1 MVTSILTK
9 DRICTD
15 IKGEMMT
22 KTELVAKAERYLNSL
37 CVDISTRRVGSQ
49 GNQQAVAFFA
59 ETTAAFG
66 FATESIPFD
75 CIDLE
80 YGDVELSAG
89 GQSYAAFVS
98 PYSLGWS
105 GKAPLVEA
113 SMLEALE
120 ALDASG
126 KILLLRGD
134 ITKEQLMPKNF
145 TFFNP
150 DHHKQIY
157 QLIEKANPLAIIA
170 ATSRNPELAGGMY
183 PFPLIEDGDF
193 DIPSIYMTEEE
204 GRQLAQHA
212 DREINLS
219 FEAERIPSKGSN
231 VYARKGGRPAPRIVV
246 CAHIDAKDGTPGALD
261 NAVGVVVLLLLAELL
276 ESYAGDLG
284 VELVAINGE
293 DYYGANGEVQLVQVN
308 QGKFDEITL
317 AVNIDAAGYIEG
329 DTHYSTY
336 GTTPEQADAIS
347 RAFAPYETIDEGPQ
361 WYQSDHS
368 IFIQNGRPAVA
379 ITSKDFM
386 HLSTYITH
394 TTKDKPELVDPRK
407 LVDIALG
414 LRDLIEDLY
423 QAV

>member
-1 MVTSILTK
+1 
-9 DRICTD
+9 
-15 IKGEMMT
+15 MT
-22 KTELVAKAERYLNSL
+22 GNGLIRKAELYLNKL
-37 CVDISTRRVGSQ
+37 CVEIPTRRVGSQ
-49 GNQQAVAFFA
+49 GNQQATAFFA

-66 FATESIPFD
+66 FAAESILFD

-89 GQSYAAFVS
+89 DQSYEAFVS

-105 GKAPLVEA
+105 GKAEMVEA
-113 SMLEALE
+113 STLEGLE
-120 ALDASG
+120 GLDASG
-126 KILLLRGD
+126 KILFLQGD
-134 ITKEQLMPKNF
+134 IAKEQLMPKNF

-150 DHHKQIY
+150 DHHKQTY

-193 DIPSIYMTEEE
+193 DIPSVYMTEEE
-204 GRQLAQHA
+204 GQRLTQSGEKDVH
-212 DREINLS
+212 LS
-219 FEAERIPSKGSN
+219 FESERIPSKGSN
-231 VYARKGGRPAPRIVV
+231 VYARKGGLPAPRVVV

-261 NAVGVVVLLLLAELL
+261 NAVGIVVMLLLAELL
-276 ESYAGDLG
+276 EGYAGELG
-284 VELVAINGE
+284 VELLAINGE
-293 DYYGANGEVQLVQVN
+293 DYYGANGEVQLVEVN
-308 QGKFDEITL
+308 RGKFDEILL
-317 AVNIDAAGYIEG
+317 AINIDAAGYIEG

-336 GTTPEQADAIS
+336 NPTPEQAEAI
-347 RAFAPYETIDEGPQ
+347 RMAFAPYETIDEGEQ

-368 IFIQNGRPAVA
+368 IFIQNGRPAAA

-394 TTKDKPELVDPRK
+394 TTKDKPELVDCQK

-414 LRDLIEDLY
+414 LRDLIEILN
-423 QAV
+423 QGEQ